1 VVNVFWKAADASD
14 ETTRLLE
21 SVHPRFPRSF
31 SPDGRWL
38 AIVEWNPE
46 SMRDLWILDLHGSGE
61 ALPFV
66 STPSDEHSPYF
77 SPDGRW
83 LAYVSDESGRC
94 EVYVE
99 SYPRREGR
107 WIISAGG
114 GKEPV
119 WSTDGSELFYRN
131 VDAMMVVSIES
142 EPAFSASAPRVLF
155 ERKMKS
161 GVYDTVSYDVAVDGS
176 EFLMIERNLELAPDR
191 INVVLHWD
199 QELRRNLSTSRD

>member
-1 VVNVFWKAADASD
+1 
-14 ETTRLLE
+14 
-21 SVHPRFPRSF
+21 
-31 SPDGRWL
+31 
-38 AIVEWNPE
+38 
-46 SMRDLWILDLHGSGE
+46 MRDLWMLDLHDSGE

-66 STPSDEHSPYF
+66 NTPSDEHSPYF